1 MIPLVQEIKHLVEI
15 ILIIVYLGCATMIFG
30 VMRYYFGND
39 IKKNNVKLIS
49 IQLASSL
56 FIVLFFAKAIQKI
69 FF

>member
-39 IKKNNVKLIS
+39 TKKNNIKY
-49 IQLASSL
+49 
-56 FIVLFFAKAIQKI
+56 
-69 FF
+69 